1 MGSACSVGVMGGR
14 RISSEELEQK
24 IEEQNKKINNNN
36 NNNNSINNKL
46 KRIRSFGNLKK
57 KKNKDSADDPISASP
72 LRFYSG
78 ELGISGDLKI
88 PPRES
93 SFIGRASFAGL
104 EKAVDVLDALGSG
117 MTNLSNSGFLTG
129 KATKGNKISILAFEV
144 ANTITRGVNLMQSLS
159 KENVRFIKEEV
170 VPSEGVQH
178 LVSLDTKVLLSL
190 AASDKREEL
199 DVFCKEVIRFGDLC
213 KDPQWHNL
221 NRYFAKLDSENAV
234 GGPQREQVEAKMQE
248 LMALVQHT
256 SELYHELNA
265 FDRFEQDYRQKVE
278 ELKSLKLPRKG
289 EHLMMLDSELRQQ
302 KKIVVSLKKK
312 SLWSRKLEEVIEKL
326 VDIVAFIH
334 QEITEVFG
342 EGCVGTGEQAGLSTR
357 RLGPAGLALHY
368 ANIVNQIDNI
378 ASRPS
383 SLPPNIR
390 DTLYRGLP
398 VSVKTAMR
406 SSLRKIRTDEELEVP
421 QIKAEMEKTLQWLAP
436 MASNTLKAHQGFGWV
451 GEWANASIEYN
462 KKTAGNGN
470 LIRLQTL
477 YHANKE
483 NMDGHILTLITLLH
497 QLISGMKRRDY
508 GLKTIPPLQSPSK
521 KILVLN
527 SPMKRFPSLYDGNK
541 PLRVE
546 LTRED
551 RKLLEIM
558 SQTKRAPGISKSQE
572 LGKASQKVTKTWTWS
587 KSLETSPDT
596 EPRSHRIANYYDDGY
611 LDVMSGGIEA
621 PF

>member
-1 MGSACSVGVMGGR
+1 MGGACSVGTMGG

-24 IEEQNKKINNNN
+24 LEMKEQNH
-36 NNNNSINNKL
+36 NNNSINNKL
-46 KRIRSFGNLKK
+46 KRIKSFGNLKK
-57 KKNKDSADDPISASP
+57 KKNRNSDDDPIASSP
-72 LRFYSG
+72 QRFYSG
-78 ELGISGDLKI
+78 ELSFSGDLKA
-88 PPRES
+88 PPRGS

-104 EKAVDVLDALGSG
+104 EKAVDVLDTLGSG
-117 MTNLSNSGFLTG
+117 MTNLSHSGFLTG
-129 KATKGNKISILAFEV
+129 RVAKGNKISILAFEV

-159 KENVRFIKEEV
+159 KENVNFIKEEV
-170 VPSEGVQH
+170 IPSEGVQY
-178 LVSLDTKVLLSL
+178 LVSSDTKVLLSL
-190 AASDKREEL
+190 VASDKREEL
-199 DVFCKEVIRFGDLC
+199 DVFCKEVIRFGDRC

-221 NRYFAKLDSENAV
+221 DRFFQNLDSENAV
-234 GGPQREQVEAKMQE
+234 YKPQREQVEAKMQD
-248 LMALVQHT
+248 LMTLAHNT

-289 EHLMMLDSELRQQ
+289 EHLMMLDSELKQQ
-302 KKIVVSLKKK
+302 KKIVMSLKKK
-312 SLWSRKLEEVIEKL
+312 SLWSKKLEEVIEKL

-342 EGCVGTGEQAGLSTR
+342 AGGVIAGEEAGIGAQ

-368 ANIVNQIDNI
+368 ANVVNQIDNV

-398 VSVKTAMR
+398 VSVKTSMR
-406 SSLRKIRTDEELEVP
+406 SSLQKIRTNAELEVP

-451 GEWANASIEYN
+451 GEWANSSNE
-462 KKTAGNGN
+462 KKMAGNGN

-477 YHANKE
+477 YHANRE
-483 NMDGHILTLITLLH
+483 RIDGHILTLVTLLH
-497 QLISGMKRRDY
+497 QLVSGMKQRDY
-508 GLKTIPPLQSPSK
+508 GLKTLPLLQSPSK
-521 KILVLN
+521 KILVLS
-527 SPMKRFPSLYDGNK
+527 SPSKRFPSLHDDNK

-546 LTRED
+546 LTEED
-551 RKLLEIM
+551 RNLLEIM
-558 SQTKRAPGISKSQE
+558 SRSKRTTPGISKSQE
-572 LGKASQKVTKTWTWS
+572 FGKTSQRMGKSWTWS
-587 KSLETSPDT
+587 KSSESSPYK
-596 EPRSHRIANYYDDGY
+596 EPRSLCTVNYYDIGY

>member
-1 MGSACSVGVMGGR
+1 MGGACSAGAMGG

-24 IEEQNKKINNNN
+24 LEEKNKSNNKNINT
-36 NNNNSINNKL
+36 KL
-46 KRIRSFGNLKK
+46 KRMKSFGNLKK
-57 KKNKDSADDPISASP
+57 KKNKNSPDDPFSASP
-72 LRFYSG
+72 QRFYSG
-78 ELGISGDLKI
+78 ELGISGELKV
-88 PPRES
+88 PPRGS

-129 KATKGNKISILAFEV
+129 KVAKGNKISILAFEV

-159 KENVRFIKEEV
+159 KENVMFIKDEV
-170 VPSEGVQH
+170 IPSEGVQN
-178 LVSLDTKVLLSL
+178 LVSSDTKVLLSL
-190 AASDKREEL
+190 VASDKREEL

-221 NRYFAKLDSENAV
+221 NRFFIKLDSENAV
-234 GGPQREQVEAKMQE
+234 YGPPREHVEAKMQE
-248 LMALVQHT
+248 LMVLAQNT

-265 FDRFEQDYRQKVE
+265 CDRFEQDYRQKVE

-302 KKIVVSLKKK
+302 KKIVMSLKKK

-334 QEITEVFG
+334 QEITLLFG
-342 EGCVGTGEQAGLSTR
+342 AGGVKSGEEAGFGTQ

-368 ANIVNQIDNI
+368 ANIINQIDNI
-378 ASRPS
+378 ASRPGA
-383 SLPPNIR
+383 LPPNIR

-406 SSLRKIRTDEELEVP
+406 SSLRKVRNNDEAEVP

-483 NMDGHILTLITLLH
+483 KMDNHILTLVTLLH
-497 QLISGMKRRDY
+497 QLVSGMKRRDY
-508 GLKTIPPLQSPSK
+508 ALKTLPPFQSPNK

-527 SPMKRFPSLYDGNK
+527 SPITRFPSLNDSNK
-541 PLRVE
+541 PVRVE
-546 LTRED
+546 LTEED
-551 RKLLEIM
+551 RRLLEIM
-558 SQTKRAPGISKSQE
+558 SKSRIAPGISKSQE
-572 LGKASQKVTKTWTWS
+572 FGKTSQRITKSWTWS
-587 KSLETSPDT
+587 KSSDNSPYT
-596 EPRSHRIANYYDDGY
+596 EPRPRGTDNYYNKGY
-611 LDVMSGGIEA
+611 LDMMTGGIEA